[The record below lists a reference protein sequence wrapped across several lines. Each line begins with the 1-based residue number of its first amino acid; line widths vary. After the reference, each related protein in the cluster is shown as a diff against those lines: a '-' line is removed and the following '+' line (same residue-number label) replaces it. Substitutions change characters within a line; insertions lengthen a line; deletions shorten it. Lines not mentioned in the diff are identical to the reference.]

1 MFDPKSLLND
11 LLGSTI
17 PGTGSTVRDT
27 AGKAT
32 QMAKDNP
39 LAAGALVAV
48 LLGTGTGRQVT
59 GTALKLGGIAA
70 IGGLAYK
77 AYQNYKNGDKPADA
91 CGPAGYR
98 TLLPPPEDTSFHP
111 SQAPQ
116 GEAEFALTLVRAM
129 IAAANADGHI
139 DEAEQKKIA
148 DKLAL
153 SGISAEAEQ
162 FLRAEIAKPL
172 SIDELVKAVQTDA
185 QKLELYTASRLTID
199 PDTRTERGYL
209 DLLAGRLG
217 LPDALIDHVEATVSA
232 VKTARTV
239 GAVGAGRQLALVN
252 TAEAGRCEAA
262 GLDCPST
269 PARSSRSGRSSLP
282 RNRAPASA
290 EKADPVGDEQIG
302 DAVDER
308 PCGGDHELAGI
319 ARHGVGF
326 RVNAATS
333 STRTM
338 NAALDCVCQALVRS
352 ARPVGSEHQPEQRRV
367 GEREFDVADARCDQ
381 LRARRLFSARMT
393 ALHAV
398 AEAFARR
405 QQPMPSAARWRP

>member
-77 AYQNYKNGDKPADA
+77 AYQNYKNGGTPADA
-91 CGPAGYR
+91 AAQDPA
-98 TLLPPPEDTSFHP
+98 LLPPPEDTSFHP

-139 DEAEQKKIA
+139 DEDERKKIG

-162 FLRAEIAKPL
+162 FLRAEIEKPL

-185 QKLELYTASRLTID
+185 QKLELYTATRLTID
-199 PDTRTERGYL
+199 PDTRVERGYL

-232 VKTARTV
+232 VKTAPSV
-239 GAVGAGRQLALVN
+239 PPVPAGN
-252 TAEAGRCEAA
+252 S
-262 GLDCPST
+262 P
-269 PARSSRSGRSSLP
+269 
-282 RNRAPASA
+282 
-290 EKADPVGDEQIG
+290 
-302 DAVDER
+302 
-308 PCGGDHELAGI
+308 
-319 ARHGVGF
+319 
-326 RVNAATS
+326 
-333 STRTM
+333 
-338 NAALDCVCQALVRS
+338 
-352 ARPVGSEHQPEQRRV
+352 
-367 GEREFDVADARCDQ
+367 
-381 LRARRLFSARMT
+381 
-393 ALHAV
+393 
-398 AEAFARR
+398 
-405 QQPMPSAARWRP
+405 W